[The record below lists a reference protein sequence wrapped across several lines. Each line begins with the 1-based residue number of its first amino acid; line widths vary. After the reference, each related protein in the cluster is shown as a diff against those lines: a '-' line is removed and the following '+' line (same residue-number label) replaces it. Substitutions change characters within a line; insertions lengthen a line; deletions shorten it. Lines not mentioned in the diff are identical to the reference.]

1 MARNCFITVATFA
14 AIIAALVVMASY
26 KHSHFLPQQ
35 MRTSF
40 VNSRAPQLCV
50 RRSLIPF
57 DRRDDIGILL
67 EGENAAY
74 GVEVGVQN
82 GFFSK
87 QLLKTW
93 PSAKKLYLVDL
104 WGHQE
109 NYADMANAADDV

>member
-1 MARNCFITVATFA
+1 MARNCFVTVAAFA

-26 KHSHFLPQQ
+26 KHPHLLPQQ
-35 MRTSF
+35 IRTSF
-40 VNSRAPQLCV
+40 VNTQAPQLCV
-50 RRSLIPF
+50 RRSLVPF

-67 EGENAAY
+67 EKESAGY
-74 GVEVGVQN
+74 GVEVGVQH
-82 GFFSK
+82 GYFSK

-109 NYADMANAADDV
+109 NYADMANADDDV